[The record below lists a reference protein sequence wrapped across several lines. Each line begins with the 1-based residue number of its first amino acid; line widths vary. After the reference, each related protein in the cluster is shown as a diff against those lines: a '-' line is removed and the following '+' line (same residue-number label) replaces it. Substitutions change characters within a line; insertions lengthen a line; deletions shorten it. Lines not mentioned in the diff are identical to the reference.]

1 VNPDLAIVFE
11 GCPADDTAETPE
23 MIQSAMGKGPMLRYF
38 DVSMITNP
46 EFQEYA
52 LEIAKIHK
60 IPVQVSVR
68 SGGGT
73 NGMAITQ
80 VQGAPTIVVGIPVR
94 YAHTPHCYVDFQDYQ
109 AAKELV
115 IQLIKNLDAD
125 KIQALVQPL
134 SKEWNK

>member
-1 VNPDLAIVFE
+1 MEELKEETLPFKLVATVTAQEEVGERGALIAAKQVNPDLAIVFE

-80 VQGAPTIVVGIPVR
+80 VQEPR
-94 YAHTPHCYVDFQDYQ
+94 R
-109 AAKELV
+109 L
-115 IQLIKNLDAD
+115 L
-125 KIQALVQPL
+125 
-134 SKEWNK
+134 

>member
-1 VNPDLAIVFE
+1 
-11 GCPADDTAETPE
+11 

-94 YAHTPHCYVDFQDYQ
+94 YAHTPLLCRFSRLPSGERISHSINQKFRC
-109 AAKELV
+109 
-115 IQLIKNLDAD
+115 
-125 KIQALVQPL
+125 
-134 SKEWNK
+134 

>member
-1 VNPDLAIVFE
+1 MAKEERLIAAKQVNPDLAIVFE

-80 VQGAPTIVVGIPVR
+80 VQGAPDDCCRNSCPLR
-94 YAHTPHCYVDFQDYQ
+94 SHTPLLCRFSRLPSGERISHSINQKFRC
-109 AAKELV
+109 
-115 IQLIKNLDAD
+115 
-125 KIQALVQPL
+125 
-134 SKEWNK
+134 

>member
-1 VNPDLAIVFE
+1 
-11 GCPADDTAETPE
+11 

-52 LEIAKIHK
+52 LEIAKINK

-80 VQGAPTIVVGIPVR
+80 VQGAPTIVVGILSVTLTHPIAMWTFKITKR
-94 YAHTPHCYVDFQDYQ
+94 R
-109 AAKELV
+109 KELV

-134 SKEWNK
+134 SKSGTNEDLCVMRY